1 MLKKKLTQ
9 EELDNITANLPKALD
24 EEQKKEL
31 IDNVFFEI
39 KKYLNAKS
47 DTLQL
52 IIDKLDDDKSLDLI
66 ANQIQSKFAVDDLLM
81 YIEILHRQFV
91 ENMTF
96 FKLQQ
101 NFNTFYSEIK
111 DSSVKYNK
119 PINVK
124 EDICES
130 VSEKQ
135 IEEI

>member
-91 ENMTF
+91 DNMTF

-111 DSSVKYNK
+111 DSSVEYNK